1 MPLVHDELQ
10 RIVRRYLHG
19 ERAHHSLQEAE
30 LVNEAF
36 LRLVDVQQA
45 DWQTR
50 THFLAM
56 SARFR
61 PGDAKAGIDREAGR
75 DA

>member
-1 MPLVHDELQ
+1 
-10 RIVRRYLHG
+10 VRTT
-19 ERAHHSLQEAE
+19 ALQEAE

-61 PGDAKAGIDREAGR
+61 PGVAKAGIDREAGR
-75 DA
+75 DT